1 MRQFYTARVSPARLH
16 AALVELF
23 ADADL
28 AYRLVDRP
36 AFHRYTAL
44 LNAQAEAM
52 LPSWWT
58 LARDMGA
65 TGDAVRELQKQIV
78 LGDGLAGK
86 MLFTTDIWTSVAS
99 QAFMV
104 LTGHWITS
112 DFQLRQVVME
122 FEQLHGSHTGL
133 LIAETFERVLT

>member
-36 AFHRYTAL
+36 A
-44 LNAQAEAM
+44 
-52 LPSWWT
+52 
-58 LARDMGA
+58 
-65 TGDAVRELQKQIV
+65 
-78 LGDGLAGK
+78 